1 MKVDARV
8 RLTSLALIALML
20 LVAGTAMAGGRG
32 EAQAQVLTVWHTY
45 NTPEQQA
52 IIDAAIEVFESR
64 HPGITVED
72 TARNLDAD
80 KSASMVALNAGSGPD
95 VVTANN
101 GETSMGPMVRAG
113 YLLNLDAY
121 ADQYGWEEDY
131 LSPDL
136 WSRAKYT
143 TDGTDFGKGSLFG
156 VPFSGELVGVYY
168 NRDLFNELGIEVPS
182 TMAEFDSAA
191 AALKAAGYVPVAY
204 GSAEMWPFYHLFG
217 ALLGSAMGEDMGN
230 DAAQTLLQQLV
241 IDNDPAASFDTEGML
256 LAARTIS
263 DWAENGYFFD
273 NFTGIK
279 IDDALQMF
287 LARQAGMF
295 IQGSW
300 YSMSVGEAEFATGI
314 FPFPAWS
321 EGMSPQVGGMTTPLG
336 INAAS
341 NNQDLAA
348 EFINILLSEQSVHE
362 KRTEIEFLPPNVPAD
377 LSSAQEGTLFHD
389 LLSMWNEMN
398 LNNRV
403 GQYLD
408 WATPGMGD
416 ALGKAGQDLLAGVI
430 TPEEFVEAVEAEY
443 RGWVD

>member
-1 MKVDARV
+1 MKVTG
-8 RLTSLALIALML
+8 RLRLVSLVLIGLM
-20 LVAGTAMAGGRG
+20 VPAIGSVFAGGQK
-32 EAQAQVLTVWHTY
+32 EAAEQVLTVWHTY

-52 IIDAAIEVFESR
+52 IIDAAIAVFESR
-64 HPGITVED
+64 HPGVTVED

-80 KSASMVALNAGSGPD
+80 KSAAMVALNAGSGPD
-95 VVTANN
+95 VLSANN

-113 YLLNLDAY
+113 YLLNLDDY
-121 ADQYGWEEDY
+121 ATQYGWEEDY

-143 TDGTDFGKGSLFG
+143 TDGTDFGSGSLFG

-168 NRDLFNELGIEVPS
+168 NRDLFDELGIAVPT
-182 TMAEFDSAA
+182 TMAEFDAAA
-191 AALKAAGYVPVAY
+191 AALKGAGYVPIAY

-217 ALLGSAMGEDMGN
+217 ALLGSALGEDLGN
-230 DAAQTLLQQLV
+230 DAAQELLQQLV
-241 IDNDPAASFDTEGML
+241 IDNDPAASFDTEGMV

-263 DWAENGYFFD
+263 EWAQTGYFFD

-300 YSMSVGEAEFATGI
+300 YSMSVGEAEFGTGI

-336 INAAS
+336 INAAGD
-341 NNQDLAA
+341 NQDLAA
-348 EFINILLSEQSVHE
+348 EFINILLSEKSVHE
-362 KRTEIEFLPPNVPAD
+362 KRNEIEFLPPNVPAD
-377 LSSAQEGTLFHD
+377 LSTAQEGTLFYD

-398 LNNRV
+398 VNNRV

-416 ALGKAGQDLLAGVI
+416 ALGKAGQDLLAGSI
-430 TPEEFVEAVEAEY
+430 TPEQFVQAVETEY
-443 RGWVD
+443 RDWVD